1 MPIPLAWHVCGC
13 GTDVGNKETVRTHRI
28 RVSKRPTGNP
38 MREPASFTSTAFALR
53 LHGWECP
60 YRAFDGVSVS
70 RIAVLTVFF
79 VAFGAPGI
87 AQQCNPAID
96 GTYCASQPNSRLDKP
111 VNTGTHSNPSLGGDF
126 FSSVRGSDPATL
138 GAITFQSDG
147 TRCMGLLR
155 RSNCS

>member
-1 MPIPLAWHVCGC
+1 MG
-13 GTDVGNKETVRTHRI
+13 GN
-28 RVSKRPTGNP
+28 
-38 MREPASFTSTAFALR
+38 ALIGR
-53 LHGWECP
+53 SQW
-60 YRAFDGVSVS
+60 GVSVS
-70 RIAVLTVFF
+70 RIAIVTVFF

-111 VNTGTHSNPSLGGDF
+111 VNTGTRSNPSLGGDF